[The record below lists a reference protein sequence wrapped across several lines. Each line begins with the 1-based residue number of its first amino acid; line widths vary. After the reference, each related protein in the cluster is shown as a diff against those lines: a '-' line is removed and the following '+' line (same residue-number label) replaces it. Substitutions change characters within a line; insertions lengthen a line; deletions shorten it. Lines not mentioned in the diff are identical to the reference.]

1 MMTFQSFMDTFP
13 DETACRTYLTMRRW
27 PSGSVCPKCGNTKVY
42 ESTARPF
49 HWQCRNKTDK
59 HGNPY
64 RFSVIAGTV
73 FENTN
78 VPLVTWFKVLYT
90 MLQSKK
96 GISSRQLRRMFFG
109 ETSSLHTA
117 WYVGHRLRA
126 AMHDEE
132 FKQLMGTIEVDETF
146 IGGKDKN
153 RHWNKKTHVSGGE
166 GSGKVG
172 VIGAISRKGN
182 IVCKII
188 ENTDTTTLDRF
199 VRQAV
204 GDNVDLVATDE
215 HSGYR
220 WLKPTGIPHESV
232 RHGKGEYVGGE
243 VHTNNIE
250 SFWSLLKRGIMGS
263 FHHVSKEYLPLY
275 LAEFQF
281 RHNHRKDTDI
291 FGQAVAGC

>member
-1 MMTFQSFMDTFP
+1 MMTFQEFMATLP
-13 DETACRTYLTMRRW
+13 DETACKTYLTMRRW
-27 PSGSVCPKCGNTKVY
+27 PDGPRCPRCGNTKVY
-42 ESTARPF
+42 ESTTRPF
-49 HWQCRNKTDK
+49 TWQCRN

-64 RFSVIAGTV
+64 RFSVLVRTV

-78 VPLVTWFKVLYT
+78 VPLLTWFKVLYT

-96 GISSRQLRRMFFG
+96 GISSLQLRRMFFG
-109 ETSSLHTA
+109 ERSSTHTA

-126 AMHDEE
+126 AMYDPD
-132 FKQLMGTIEVDETF
+132 FRQLMGIVEVDETF
-146 IGGKDKN
+146 VGGKDKN
-153 RHWNKKTHVSGGE
+153 RHWDKKTHVSGGE

-182 IVCKII
+182 VVCQII
-188 ENTDTTTLDRF
+188 ENTDTRTLDSF
-199 VRQAV
+199 VRKAV
-204 GDNVDLVATDE
+204 SDKVDLVATDE

-220 WLKPTGIPHESV
+220 WLKPTFSHESV
-232 RHGKGEYVGGE
+232 SHGKGEYVRGE

-263 FHHVSKEYLPLY
+263 FHHVSKKYLPLY

-281 RHNHRKDTDI
+281 RHNNRKNPDI
-291 FGQAVAGC
+291 FGEAVAGC